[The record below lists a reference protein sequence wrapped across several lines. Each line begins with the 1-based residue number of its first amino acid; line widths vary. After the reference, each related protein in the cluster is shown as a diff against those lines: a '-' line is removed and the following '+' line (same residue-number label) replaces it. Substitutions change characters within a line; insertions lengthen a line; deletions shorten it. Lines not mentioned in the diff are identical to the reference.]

1 MLGKLIKQ
9 EFRATARIMLPVSG
23 AVLVLALLANL
34 SIRGLSGNMSNVPAL
49 RMLLAFI
56 VFAYG
61 AAIVAAAV
69 MAMVIMINRFYR
81 NLLKD
86 EGYLMFTLPASVSAH
101 IASKTLSAMIVWVL
115 SFLVALV
122 SGFLLLT
129 VYRPEGFTDMLRQLP
144 ELLRRLDMP
153 AAVPWLVLE
162 GVLLALAG
170 TAAEILKLYTAIAL
184 GHLAKKHRGLWAV
197 LAYIGINTLQSFL
210 FGLFMERAAAN
221 DWFDGFFQSWEVAV
235 EDGQWVVYGSNMA
248 AGAMGIAIAVILAL
262 CAVYFFVTRLILTKK
277 LNLE

>member
-86 EGYLMFTLPASVSAH
+86 EGYLMFTLPVSVHELVWA
-101 IASKTLSAMIVWVL
+101 KLIVSLVW
-115 SFLVALV
+115 FLVTGLLIALV
-122 SGFLLLT
+122 CSATALNISHTSLAEVFREMPSWSEIRDALKELGVYNGLIGLTMQGILAILL
-129 VYRPEGFTDMLRQLP
+129 
-144 ELLRRLDMP
+144 
-153 AAVPWLVLE
+153 
-162 GVLLALAG
+162 
-170 TAAEILKLYTAIAL
+170 
-184 GHLAKKHRGLWAV
+184 
-197 LAYIGINTLQSFL
+197 S
-210 FGLFMERAAAN
+210 
-221 DWFDGFFQSWEVAV
+221 
-235 EDGQWVVYGSNMA
+235 
-248 AGAMGIAIAVILAL
+248 ILAL
-262 CAVYFFVTRLILTKK
+262 CLHFYAAMSLGHMFSKEKILLSIVFFVVISFAFSMMQTGISIAGFEAIDRLHPVLDSQNGIHDFMMLAWIFIGMKLIQSAVLYFATVLSLKRG

>member
-86 EGYLMFTLPASVSAH
+86 EGYL
-101 IASKTLSAMIVWVL
+101 K
-115 SFLVALV
+115 
-122 SGFLLLT
+122 
-129 VYRPEGFTDMLRQLP
+129 
-144 ELLRRLDMP
+144 
-153 AAVPWLVLE
+153 
-162 GVLLALAG
+162 
-170 TAAEILKLYTAIAL
+170 
-184 GHLAKKHRGLWAV
+184 
-197 LAYIGINTLQSFL
+197 
-210 FGLFMERAAAN
+210 
-221 DWFDGFFQSWEVAV
+221 
-235 EDGQWVVYGSNMA
+235 A
-248 AGAMGIAIAVILAL
+248 AGCITKGECRPDAL
-262 CAVYFFVTRLILTKK
+262 RSNGALSRRVDGSGAHLSP
-277 LNLE
+277 